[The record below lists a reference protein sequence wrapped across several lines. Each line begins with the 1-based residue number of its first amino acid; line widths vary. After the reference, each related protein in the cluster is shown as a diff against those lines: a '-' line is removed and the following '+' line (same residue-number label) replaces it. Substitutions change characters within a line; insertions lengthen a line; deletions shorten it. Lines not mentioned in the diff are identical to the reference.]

1 MDTINYI
8 CFFASFIIT
17 AVLMPF
23 IIPLLRRLKFGQFIR
38 DEGPSWH
45 AKKSGTPTMGG
56 VVFLA
61 VSSVVALIYCE
72 SLLARISI
80 ITATLYGVVGF
91 LDDFI
96 KITKKRNLGLTAK
109 QKLIFQIIISVT
121 FGVIAVNNNLVT
133 TTLALP
139 FTKLTFDLGWFYIPF
154 ITIFMVGV
162 TNAVN
167 LTDGLDGLATSVT
180 VIVSAFFI
188 FASTVLN
195 NPEISYYGCSL
206 AGALIGFLIYN
217 FHPAKVFMGDS
228 GSLFLGGAVSVMAIS
243 LKLEIL
249 LVLVGIIYVIEALS
263 VIIQVGY
270 FKRTKKR
277 IFLMSPIHHHFEM
290 KGMKEVK
297 IVYMFSAITLLSCL
311 ISAISIFI

>member
-8 CFFASFIIT
+8 CFFASLIIM
-17 AVLMPF
+17 VCIM
-23 IIPLLRRLKFGQFIR
+23 PLLIPVLRKLKFGQFIR
-38 DEGPSWH
+38 DEGPAWH

-56 VVFLA
+56 IAFLII
-61 VSSVVALIYCE
+61 SSVVAFIYCE
-72 SLLARISI
+72 SLMSRICI

-109 QKLIFQIIISVT
+109 QKLILQIIISVT
-121 FGVIAVNNNLVT
+121 FGVIAVNYKLTDT
-133 TTLALP
+133 TVSIP
-139 FTKLTFDLGWFYIPF
+139 FTKFAFDLGWFYIPF
-154 ITIFMVGV
+154 ITVFMVGV

-180 VIVSAFFI
+180 TVVCAFFI
-188 FASTVLN
+188 FAATILKN
-195 NPEISYYGCSL
+195 AEISYYASSL

-249 LVLVGIIYVIEALS
+249 LILVGIIYVFEALS
-263 VIIQVGY
+263 VIIQVAY
-270 FKRTKKR
+270 FKKTKKR
-277 IFLMSPIHHHFEM
+277 IFLMAPVHHHFEM
-290 KGMKEVK
+290 KGMKETN
-297 IVYMFSAITLLSCL
+297 IVYMFSFITLIACL